1 MNSVQKMNKILN
13 IVSNKFS
20 KGSLGNSSG
29 KKSHPS
35 SPSSNKKSRDRAA
48 TSRAI
53 VDINI
58 GVVVF
63 FLQDLVIKLVSHD
76 YAISQLMLVRALVAM
91 PLLLVLI
98 ARWRVEGEVLGLA
111 AICSPRWRIL
121 LLRGMTTVVAYTC
134 YYLAFPVLPIAI
146 IVSMFLTAPLFLA
159 LLGFLVIGEPIAPR
173 QLLAIVLGFAGSLII
188 LRPGFTHDLFA
199 NMATYVWHLF
209 ASQAVSPDA
218 APLPVPIVTGFDYAS
233 LLPLG
238 AAIAYSLS
246 QTINRKFLQQES
258 PFVMAFYQTALFFVA
273 ASLASVIF
281 YFQQFHPQHLSLI
294 FLTRDWVPFA
304 PRDLILVGAT
314 GIIGTVGMV
323 FLARAYRNAPA
334 AVVAPFEYV
343 ALLIGFIVGFL
354 VWNETPDIFAMVGA
368 FMILAAGMLI
378 IRGDT

>member
-1 MNSVQKMNKILN
+1 MNKLLN
-13 IVSNKFS
+13 AAS
-20 KGSLGNSSG
+20 KKLSKSSLGNSPGNSSG
-29 KKSHPS
+29 KKSSPS
-35 SPSSNKKSRDRAA
+35 SPSSNKKSRAKAA

-53 VDINI
+53 LDINI

-98 ARWRVEGEVLGLA
+98 ARWRVEGEVLGIA
-111 AICSPRWRIL
+111 AIWSPRWRIL
-121 LLRGMTTVVAYTC
+121 LLRGLTAVVAYTC
-134 YYLAFPVLPIAI
+134 YYLAFPVLPIAT

-209 ASQAVSPDA
+209 ASQATSPEG
-218 APLPVPIVTGFDYAS
+218 LPVPIEAVFDYAS

-258 PFVMAFYQTALFFVA
+258 PFVMALYQTALFFVA
-273 ASLASVIF
+273 VSLASVVF

-294 FLTRDWVPFA
+294 FLTRNWVPFA
-304 PRDLILVGAT
+304 LGDLMLVGAT